1 VTESAIENEMS
12 MTGRSDFQMD
22 KIAFVV
28 CVSVHEAI
36 GITMRNEVHYFNYKT
51 KTTKPLEVVGIDY
64 SFPEGMS

>member
-1 VTESAIENEMS
+1 
-12 MTGRSDFQMD
+12 MD